1 MCNQNKLVSIAQKL
15 REKKNETKAK
25 LIKIQ
30 MNVEN
35 NANKSIKINSN
46 NYIDF
51 LEITIQEMQY
61 TYLL

>member
-1 MCNQNKLVSIAQKL
+1 
-15 REKKNETKAK
+15 
-25 LIKIQ
+25 